1 MSNKY
6 YLLTYLFTYLLMTE
20 LTAWQVDRLALLLP
34 FAWFKRTID
43 HINFT
48 PFLIVLPW
56 MTVFALFFWFAVSV
70 KLWLFNPVLTLFT
83 YCFRVQFH
91 AFYFITCKN
100 KLVLMILAGLGQE
113 SVVFPR
119 GRPVRMKSRQNE
131 NNFLLRARPL
141 CYTEGYPAR
150 PALFLAYYHKIETEV
165 T

>member
-1 MSNKY
+1 
-6 YLLTYLFTYLLMTE
+6 
-20 LTAWQVDRLALLLP
+20 
-34 FAWFKRTID
+34 
-43 HINFT
+43 
-48 PFLIVLPW
+48 
-56 MTVFALFFWFAVSV
+56 
-70 KLWLFNPVLTLFT
+70 
-83 YCFRVQFH
+83 
-91 AFYFITCKN
+91 
-100 KLVLMILAGLGQE
+100 MILAGLGQE